1 MPISA
6 ESRPVQERVQERVQE
21 LLDKSAITEVVH
33 TAAYAMDARDWD
45 LFATCYALEA
55 EGDYVNAKAVGRE
68 AIIAGTKAFLE
79 PLDATQH
86 LVGNLRVTVDGDLAT
101 THATFIAQHVR
112 AETGGSGQ
120 YLLGGT
126 YTDTLRRTDT
136 GWKITRRQIRGIWS
150 NGDSSV
156 LTTPVS

>member
-1 MPISA
+1 MTISA
-6 ESRPVQERVQERVQE
+6 ESRSVQE
-21 LLDKSAITEVVH
+21 LLDKSAITEMVYTVAH
-33 TAAYAMDARDWD
+33 AMDARDWD
-45 LFATCYALEA
+45 LFVTCYAPEA
-55 EGDYVNAKAVGRE
+55 EGDYVNAKVAGRE

-86 LVGNLRVTVDGDLAT
+86 LVGNLRVTVDGDIAT

-112 AETGGSGQ
+112 AEATGSGR
-120 YLLGGT
+120 YILGGT
-126 YTDTLRRTDT
+126 YIDTLRRTDA